1 MESGV
6 KFLHGFSLF
15 FSFSLLVFD
24 LALESSL
31 ESSPSLFKF
40 LVVVEVSSESSSQ
53 VVELSLIFLSDF
65 GQGNGGG
72 VLLVDELSEGSFS
85 FDEAV
90 GDI

>member
-6 KFLHGFSLF
+6 KFLHGFSLS
-15 FSFSLLVFD
+15 FSFGFLEFD
-24 LALESSL
+24 LTLESSF
-31 ESSPSLFKF
+31 ESSPSLFKI

-53 VVELSLIFLSDF
+53 VVEFSLIFLSNF
-65 GQGNGGG
+65 GQGDGGG